1 MVAMYKVK
9 KTKRFW
15 TFTAYFALVGGII
28 AAGAVFGLY
37 TRSKRVQAPNSSLPA
52 LRSATGQVILAAQ
65 SLQSID
71 GTSDTSPQF
80 IASLVSSQSTSLQSA
95 KDILKK
101 QSKKLSPEVTSQL
114 SAVLTGQ
121 QQLLDE
127 LGGRYKILGK
137 AISYNPSLDL
147 GNLDPVNNADTLQQ
161 RAQAAHDNL
170 NKLAQTPSFS
180 FKSEKGSINTSGNYV
195 PTDAT
200 YDVLAKAASCFGQL
214 SEAVKTKN
222 TAQIN
227 ETRSQCIRNYP
238 AIRKQLVTELTTVY
252 TSQKAQDSLTLLSNT
267 VKKLP

>member
-15 TFTAYFALVGGII
+15 TLTAYFALVGGII

-52 LRSATGQVILAAQ
+52 LRSATGQVILGAQ
-65 SLQSID
+65 SLQNLD
-71 GTSDTSPQF
+71 GTSDSSPQF
-80 IASLVSSQSTSLQSA
+80 IASLVTSQSSSLKSA
-95 KDILKK
+95 NDILKK

-114 SAVLTGQ
+114 NTALAEQ

-137 AISYNPSLDL
+137 AIAYNPSLDL
-147 GNLDPVNNADTLQQ
+147 GNLDPVNNTDTLQQ

-200 YDVLAKAASCFGQL
+200 YDVLSKAASCFGQL

-222 TAQIN
+222 ASQIN

-238 AIRKQLVTELTTVY
+238 TIRKQLVTELTSIY
-252 TSQKAQDSLTLLSNT
+252 ASEKAQKNLKLLTDVLS
-267 VKKLP
+267 KL